1 MPRPPMPL
9 GTWGRIRTYAL
20 KTGGHRATAL
30 YKDYDGVTRPVERA
44 GTSPAKATN
53 ALLEALRDRS
63 RAAGDAEITAET
75 KVSVVAEMYFAALNK
90 SDKATRTKQ
99 DYRGVWDRYLER
111 PLANLTVRQA
121 GKVSVANR
129 VLTSIRDN
137 HGSGAAKM
145 ARAVLTGVY
154 ALMVRHDALDDNPV
168 REIESLSTRSKSPKK
183 QGRIHE
189 ANVSDVLGLF
199 HGSEDAERWDL
210 VDMQDVLA
218 GLGCRIGEL
227 LALDWETSI
236 DFEEGTIYFHG
247 TVIRVKGV
255 GLVVQPYTKS
265 PAGMRR
271 IRPPAWVMDILKQRC
286 AESRSPWAFP
296 SAAGTLRDPDNTR
309 KYIRRVVAG
318 TAFEGL
324 HPHDWRHY
332 VARVLHETGL
342 TPRQM
347 ADYLGHDKPSTSL
360 DYYVDPIV
368 IVGEEASAAL
378 CKRPPA
384 KPVG

>member
-1 MPRPPMPL
+1 MPL
-9 GTWGRIRTYAL
+9 GTWGKVRTYTL
-20 KTGGHRATAL
+20 TTGGHRATAL
-30 YKDYDGVTRPVERA
+30 YKDYDGVTRPVERRGDSA
-44 GTSPAKATN
+44 AKATN
-53 ALLEALRDRS
+53 ALLEALRDRQ

-75 KVSVVAEMYFAALNK
+75 KMSAVAKMYFAKLEA

-99 DYRGVWDRYLER
+99 DYRGAWDRYLER
-111 PLANLTVRQA
+111 PLANLTVRQS

-129 VLTSIRDN
+129 ILASIRDN

-154 ALMVRHDALDDNPV
+154 ALTVRHDALDDNPV
-168 REIESLSTRSKSPKK
+168 REIESLSTRSKGPKK
-183 QGRIHE
+183 KGRIHE

-199 HGSEDAERWDL
+199 HSSEDAERWDL
-210 VDMQDVLA
+210 VDMQDVFS

-236 DFEEGTIYFHG
+236 DFEDGTVYFHG

-265 PAGMRR
+265 PAGMRH

-286 AESRSPWAFP
+286 VESRSPWAFP
-296 SAAGTLRDPDNTR
+296 SSTGTLRDPDNAR
-309 KYIRRVVAG
+309 KCIRRVVEG
-318 TAFEGL
+318 TPFEGL

-332 VARVLHETGL
+332 VARVLHEMGL
-342 TPRQM
+342 TARQI

-360 DYYVDPIV
+360 DHYVDPIV

-378 CKRPPA
+378 SERPPA